1 MKLIDYSIVFGLI
14 LMAFFTIN
22 DVKIKA
28 LNENQMNQ
36 IILNNNMDEI
46 VVDGLNAGFLGLKEN
61 GEYEVDLKIM
71 SNTIFEEMSLLFY
84 ESIDM
89 KSLVWE
95 YINVLLY
102 VEDDGYYTFA
112 DGVWSEKEYFETESH
127 SEKVEIISNL
137 IDEST
142 KGMYLPAY
150 NDGET
155 YKNTIDDN
163 TLIIVYCGY
172 NFKSSKLD
180 LKTGYMSA
188 ACIKEVK

>member
-127 SEKVEIISNL
+127 SEKVEIISNI

-150 NDGET
+150 NDGEN

>member
-102 VEDDGYYTFA
+102 VEDDGYYTFV